1 MTKDE
6 VIKEAMEKLGA
17 ELFPRGIE
25 NRLRFVYNEG
35 LKAGRLEIK
44 YTEES
49 MQQEYQR
56 GYEDGSYDHNVENHC
71 AYCFYEP
78 IWENVEPCKSCMY
91 SHGSCF
97 KLKEPK
103 KVKTNADKF
112 EEVFGYMPEVFNA
125 VRGTGL
131 DDWWNEPYKE
141 ENDG

>member
-17 ELFPRGIE
+17 ELFPRGVE

-35 LKAGRLEIK
+35 LKAGKLEIK

-56 GYEDGSYDHNVENHC
+56 GFEDGVSHRDMTSCEFCEYSDVD
-71 AYCFYEP
+71 
-78 IWENVEPCKSCMY
+78 IDQEPCIQCRNSYLNK
-91 SHGSCF
+91 F
-97 KLKEPK
+97 KAKE
-103 KVKTNADKF
+103 KVPTNRDKF
-112 EEVFGYMPEVFNA
+112 EEVFGHMPEVFNA

-141 ENDG
+141 EDDG

>member
-35 LKAGRLEIK
+35 RNAGRLEIK

-56 GYEDGSYDHNVENHC
+56 G
-71 AYCFYEP
+71 
-78 IWENVEPCKSCMY
+78 
-91 SHGSCF
+91 
-97 KLKEPK
+97 
-103 KVKTNADKF
+103 
-112 EEVFGYMPEVFNA
+112 
-125 VRGTGL
+125 
-131 DDWWNEPYKE
+131 
-141 ENDG
+141 